1 MDTDLWHFTG
11 ALDLALR
18 DRLPPGLWAATFV
31 AALCDVPSP
40 GLSPG
45 SSRGGEFDSGAFSL
59 LGSGSLLS
67 MVFSGLLPL
76 SSSGVSSSLRE
87 LRLSADRKSS
97 SVSPSEVVSLGVPG
111 CSSELSGT
119 S

>member
-1 MDTDLWHFTG
+1 MDTDLWRFTG

-18 DRLPPGLWAATFV
+18 DRLLPGLWD
-31 AALCDVPSP
+31 ALPDVPSP

-45 SSRGGEFDSGAFSL
+45 SSWGGESDSGA

-76 SSSGVSSSLRE
+76 SSSGVSSSLWE
-87 LRLSADRKSS
+87 LRLSADRK
-97 SVSPSEVVSLGVPG
+97 
-111 CSSELSGT
+111 
-119 S
+119 

>member
-1 MDTDLWHFTG
+1 MDTDLWRFTG
-11 ALDLALR
+11 ALDFALR
-18 DRLPPGLWAATFV
+18 DRLLPGLWD
-31 AALCDVPSP
+31 ALPDVPSP

-45 SSRGGEFDSGAFSL
+45 SSRGGESDSGAFSP

-67 MVFSGLLPL
+67 VVLSGLPSL
-76 SSSGVSSSLRE
+76 SSSGVSLWLRE

-97 SVSPSEVVSLGVPG
+97 SSVSSSEVVSLGVSG
-111 CSSELSGT
+111 CSSELSGG